1 MQSACLKTRARETAL
16 SDAASPRDPP
26 AAPDASAPFSE
37 DLLLG
42 GQVRLR
48 QPRDGY
54 RAAIDPV
61 LLAASV
67 DAAPGQRVLE
77 AGTGHGAAA
86 ICLAR
91 RVPGCSVT
99 GIEIQPDL
107 VRLANDNARLNNLSG
122 SVQVMIG
129 DLVRPLP
136 RIAAGGFDHVMANP
150 PYLEAG
156 RADASPEAARAAAN
170 VEGEAGL
177 DVWLSF
183 MLRMVRAKGTIT
195 LIHRA
200 DRLDDILTLLAGQA
214 GEVTVF
220 PIWPKQGRAAKRV
233 IVSARKGIRTPLSLM
248 AGLVMHDA
256 DGAYTVGADEILR
269 GAPNLIRT

>member
-1 MQSACLKTRARETAL
+1 MSEAPAPP
-16 SDAASPRDPP
+16 ASPGIR
-26 AAPDASAPFSE
+26 AAFSE
-37 DLLLG
+37 DELLG

-48 QPRDGY
+48 QPVDGY

-61 LLAASV
+61 LLAASI
-67 DAAPGQRVLE
+67 DAAPGERVLE

-91 RVPGCSVT
+91 RVPDCSVT

-107 VRLANDNARLNNLSG
+107 VRLANDNARLNDLAG

-150 PYLEAG
+150 PYLEAA
-156 RADASPEAARAAAN
+156 RADASPESGRAAAN
-170 VEGEAGL
+170 IEGEAGL
-177 DVWLSF
+177 DVWISF
-183 MLRMVRAKGTIT
+183 MLRMVRTKGTIT

-214 GEVTVF
+214 GETVVF

-233 IVSARKGIRTPLSLM
+233 VVRARKGIRTPLRLS
-248 AGLVMHDA
+248 AGLIMHEQ
-256 DGAYTVGADEILR
+256 DGAYTAAADEILR
-269 GAPNLIRT
+269 GGPNPI

>member
-1 MQSACLKTRARETAL
+1 MSEGPGAFEAFQPVGADGNF
-16 SDAASPRDPP
+16 SDDR
-26 AAPDASAPFSE
+26 
-37 DLLLG
+37 LLG
-42 GQVRLR
+42 GKVRLR
-48 QPRDGY
+48 QPIGGY

-61 LLAASV
+61 LLAASLDV
-67 DAAPGQRVLE
+67 APGQRVLE

-91 RVPGCSVT
+91 RVADCSVT

-107 VRLANDNARLNNLSG
+107 VRLANDNARLNELGG

-136 RIAAGGFDHVMANP
+136 RVAAGGFDHVMANP
-150 PYLEAG
+150 PYLEAV

-183 MLRMVRAKGTIT
+183 MLRMVRSKGTIT

-200 DRLDDILTLLAGQA
+200 DRMDDILTLLAGQA

-220 PIWPKQGRAAKRV
+220 PIWPKQGRAAKRI
-233 IVSARKGIRTPLSLM
+233 IVRARKGIRTPMSLSP
-248 AGLVMHDA
+248 GLVMHEE
-256 DGAYTVGADEILR
+256 DGAYTAAADEILR
-269 GAPNLIRT
+269 GGPNPIRT

>member
-1 MQSACLKTRARETAL
+1 MSEAPE
-16 SDAASPRDPP
+16 PP
-26 AAPDASAPFSE
+26 EPSRSPDAGDAFSE
-37 DLLLG
+37 DALLG

-48 QPRDGY
+48 QPVSGY

-61 LLAASV
+61 LLAASI
-67 DAAPGQRVLE
+67 DAAAGQRVLE

-91 RVPGCSVT
+91 RVPDCSVT

-107 VRLANDNARLNNLSG
+107 VRLANDNARLNDLAG

-136 RIAAGGFDHVMANP
+136 RVAAGGFDHVMANP
-150 PYLEAG
+150 PYLEVA
-156 RADASPEAARAAAN
+156 RADVSPAAGRAAAN
-170 VEGEAGL
+170 VEGDAGL
-177 DVWLSF
+177 DIWVSF
-183 MLRMVRAKGTIT
+183 MLRMVRTKGTIT

-200 DRLDDILTLLAGQA
+200 DRLDDILAMLSGQA

-233 IVSARKGIRTPLSLM
+233 IVRARKGIRTPMSLS
-248 AGLVMHDA
+248 AGLVMHEE
-256 DGAYTVGADEILR
+256 DGAYTAAADEILR
-269 GAPNLIRT
+269 GGSNRF

>member
-1 MQSACLKTRARETAL
+1 M
-16 SDAASPRDPP
+16 SDAASPIDPP
-26 AAPDASAPFSE
+26 VTTGIAETHSE

-42 GQVRLR
+42 GLVRLR
-48 QPRDGY
+48 QPLGGY

-61 LLAASV
+61 LLAASI
-67 DAAPGQRVLE
+67 DAEPGQRVLE

-91 RVPGCSVT
+91 RVPDCSVT

-107 VRLANDNARLNNLSG
+107 VRLANDNARLNNLAG
-122 SVQVMIG
+122 SVQVMVG

-136 RIAAGGFDHVMANP
+136 RIAAGAFDHVMANP
-150 PYLEAG
+150 PYLAAAHADPSPDAG
-156 RADASPEAARAAAN
+156 RAAAN

-183 MLRMVRAKGTIT
+183 MLRMVRTKGTIT

-200 DRLDDILTLLAGQA
+200 DRLDDILTLVSGHA

-220 PIWPKQGRAAKRV
+220 PIWPKRGRAAKRV
-233 IVSARKGIRTPLSLM
+233 IVRARKGIRTPLSLA
-248 AGLVMHDA
+248 AGLVMHEE
-256 DGAYTVGADEILR
+256 DGAYTAAADEILR
-269 GAPNLIRT
+269 GAPNPIRT

>member
-1 MQSACLKTRARETAL
+1 MSEAPEPPASPDTGHAL
-16 SDAASPRDPP
+16 SEDA
-26 AAPDASAPFSE
+26 
-37 DLLLG
+37 LLG

-48 QPRDGY
+48 QPVDGY

-67 DAAPGQRVLE
+67 GAAPGQLVLE
-77 AGTGHGAAA
+77 AGAGHGAAA

-91 RVPGCSVT
+91 RVPDCSVT

-107 VRLANDNARLNNLSG
+107 VRLANDNARLNDLAG

-136 RIAAGGFDHVMANP
+136 RVAAGGFDHVMANP
-150 PYLEAG
+150 PYLEAA
-156 RADASPEAARAAAN
+156 RADVSPEPGRAAAN

-183 MLRMVRAKGTIT
+183 MLRMVRTKGTIT

-200 DRLDDILTLLAGQA
+200 DRLDDILVLLSDQA

-233 IVSARKGIRTPLSLM
+233 IVRARKGIRTPMSLS
-248 AGLVMHDA
+248 AGLVMHEE
-256 DGAYTVGADEILR
+256 DGAYTAAADEILR
-269 GAPNLIRT
+269 GGPNLI

>member
-1 MQSACLKTRARETAL
+1 M
-16 SDAASPRDPP
+16 SDGAELPGN
-26 AAPDASAPFSE
+26 PDAGGVFSE
-37 DLLLG
+37 DALLG

-48 QPRDGY
+48 QPVSGY
-54 RAAIDPV
+54 RAAVDPV

-67 DAAPGQRVLE
+67 DAAPGHRVLE

-91 RVPGCSVT
+91 RVPDCSVT

-107 VRLANDNARLNNLSG
+107 VRLANDNARLNDLAG

-150 PYLEAG
+150 PYLEAE
-156 RADASPEAARAAAN
+156 RADVSPDPGRAAAD

-183 MLRMVRAKGTIT
+183 MLRMVRTKGTIT

-200 DRLDDILTLLAGQA
+200 DRLDDLLVLLSGQA

-233 IVSARKGIRTPLSLM
+233 IVRARKGIRTPMSLA
-248 AGLVMHDA
+248 AGLVMHED
-256 DGAYTVGADEILR
+256 DGAYTAAADEILR
-269 GAPNLIRT
+269 GGPNRI

>member
-1 MQSACLKTRARETAL
+1 MSEALKPL
-16 SDAASPRDPP
+16 NPP
-26 AAPDASAPFSE
+26 TVPGVTDRFSE

-48 QPRDGY
+48 QPVDGY

-67 DAAPGQRVLE
+67 DAAPRHRVLE
-77 AGTGHGAAA
+77 AGAGHGAAA

-91 RVPGCSVT
+91 RVPDCSVT

-107 VRLANDNARLNNLSG
+107 VRLANDNARLNDLAG

-136 RIAAGGFDHVMANP
+136 RVAAGGFDHVMANP
-150 PYLEAG
+150 PYLEAT
-156 RADASPEAARAAAN
+156 RADTSPELGRAAAN

-183 MLRMVRAKGTIT
+183 MLRMVRPKGTIT

-200 DRLDDILTLLAGQA
+200 DRLDDILVLLAGQA

-233 IVSARKGIRTPLSLM
+233 IVRARKGIRTPMSLS
-248 AGLVMHDA
+248 AGLVMHQEN
-256 DGAYTVGADEILR
+256 GAYTAAADEILR
-269 GAPNLIRT
+269 GGPNLI

>member
-1 MQSACLKTRARETAL
+1 M
-16 SDAASPRDPP
+16 SDAASPPDPP
-26 AAPDASAPFSE
+26 ADQAAVPDASAPFSE

-107 VRLANDNARLNNLSG
+107 VRLANDNARLNNLGG

-156 RADASPEAARAAAN
+156 RADASPDAARAAAN
-170 VEGEAGL
+170 VEGAAGL

-200 DRLDDILTLLAGQA
+200 DRLDDILTLLAGRA

-220 PIWPKQGRAAKRV
+220 PIWQKQSRAAKRV
-233 IVSARKGIRTPLSLM
+233 IVSARKGIRTPMSLM
-248 AGLVMHDA
+248 AGLVMHGE
-256 DGAYTVGADEILR
+256 DGAYTAAADEILR

>member
-1 MQSACLKTRARETAL
+1 MSEAPGLPE
-16 SDAASPRDPP
+16 PGVP
-26 AAPDASAPFSE
+26 AGGEGAFSE
-37 DLLLG
+37 DTLLG

-48 QPRDGY
+48 QPVEGY

-61 LLAASV
+61 LLAASI
-67 DAAPGQRVLE
+67 DASPGQRVLE

-91 RVPGCSVT
+91 RVPDCSVT

-107 VRLANDNARLNNLSG
+107 VRLANDNARLNNLAG
-122 SVQVMIG
+122 AVQVMIG

-150 PYLEAG
+150 PYLEAA
-156 RADASPEAARAAAN
+156 RADVSPDAGRAAAN
-170 VEGEAGL
+170 VEGDAGL

-183 MLRMVRAKGTIT
+183 MLRMVRTKGTIT

-200 DRLDDILTLLAGQA
+200 DRLDDILGLIAGEA

-233 IVSARKGIRTPLSLM
+233 IVRARKGIRTPMSLS
-248 AGLVMHDA
+248 AGLVMHEE
-256 DGAYTVGADEILR
+256 DGSYTAAADEILR
-269 GAPNLIRT
+269 GGPNPI

>member
-1 MQSACLKTRARETAL
+1 MPNVCLKRQARETAL
-16 SDAASPRDPP
+16 SEVPGPSGASK
-26 AAPDASAPFSE
+26 AGEAFSE
-37 DLLLG
+37 DTLLG
-42 GQVRLR
+42 GRVRLR
-48 QPRDGY
+48 QPVDGY

-77 AGTGHGAAA
+77 AGAGHGAAA

-91 RVPGCSVT
+91 RVSDCSVT

-107 VRLANDNARLNNLSG
+107 VRLANDNARLNDLAG
-122 SVQVMIG
+122 QVQIMIG

-150 PYLEAG
+150 PYLESA
-156 RADASPEAARAAAN
+156 RADISPAARRAAAN

-177 DVWLSF
+177 DIWLSF
-183 MLRMVRAKGTIT
+183 MLRMVRTKGTIT

-200 DRLDDILTLLAGQA
+200 DRLDDILRLLSGEA

-220 PIWPKQGRAAKRV
+220 PVWPKQGRAAKRV
-233 IVSARKGIRTPLSLM
+233 IVRARKGIRTPMRLS
-248 AGLVMHDA
+248 AGLIMHEE
-256 DGAYTVGADEILR
+256 DGGYTVTADEILR
-269 GAPNLIRT
+269 GGPNPI

>member
-1 MQSACLKTRARETAL
+1 MSEAPGLPE
-16 SDAASPRDPP
+16 P
-26 AAPDASAPFSE
+26 AVPAGDEGAFSE
-37 DLLLG
+37 DTLLG

-48 QPRDGY
+48 QPIEGY

-61 LLAASV
+61 LLAASI
-67 DAAPGQRVLE
+67 DASPGQRVLE

-91 RVPGCSVT
+91 RVPDCSVT

-107 VRLANDNARLNNLSG
+107 VRLANDNARLNDLAG
-122 SVQVMIG
+122 AVQVMIG

-150 PYLEAG
+150 PYLEAA
-156 RADASPEAARAAAN
+156 RADVSHEAGRAAAN
-170 VEGEAGL
+170 VEGDAGL

-183 MLRMVRAKGTIT
+183 MLRMVRTKGTIT

-200 DRLDDILTLLAGQA
+200 DRLDDILGLLSGEA

-233 IVSARKGIRTPLSLM
+233 IVRARKSIRTPMSLS
-248 AGLVMHDA
+248 AGLVMHEE
-256 DGAYTVGADEILR
+256 DGSYTAAADEILR
-269 GAPNLIRT
+269 GGRNAI

>member
-1 MQSACLKTRARETAL
+1 MSEEPGSLADSNAGEA
-16 SDAASPRDPP
+16 
-26 AAPDASAPFSE
+26 FSE
-37 DLLLG
+37 DNLLG

-48 QPRDGY
+48 QPVDGY

-67 DAAPGQRVLE
+67 DATPGQRVLE
-77 AGTGHGAAA
+77 AGAGHGTAS

-91 RVPGCSVT
+91 RVPDCSVT

-107 VRLANDNARLNNLSG
+107 VRLANDNARLNDLAG

-150 PYLEAG
+150 PYLDAG
-156 RADASPEAARAAAN
+156 RADPSPDAARVTAN
-170 VEGEAGL
+170 VEGDAGL

-183 MLRMVRAKGTIT
+183 MLRMVRTKGSIT

-200 DRLDDILTLLAGQA
+200 DRLDEILTLLSGAA

-220 PIWPKQGRAAKRV
+220 PVWPKQGRAAKRV
-233 IVSARKGIRTPLSLM
+233 IIRARKGIRTPMSLS
-248 AGLVMHDA
+248 AGLVMHEEG
-256 DGAYTVGADEILR
+256 GAYTAAADEILR
-269 GAPNLIRT
+269 GGPNPI

>member
-1 MQSACLKTRARETAL
+1 MSEGPG
-16 SDAASPRDPP
+16 SPAASN
-26 AAPDASAPFSE
+26 ASEAISE
-37 DLLLG
+37 DTLLG

-48 QPRDGY
+48 QPVDGY

-67 DAAPGQRVLE
+67 DATPGQRVLE
-77 AGTGHGAAA
+77 AGAGHGTAA

-91 RVPGCSVT
+91 RVSDCSVT

-107 VRLANDNARLNNLSG
+107 VRLANDNARLNDLAG

-150 PYLEAG
+150 PYLDVGRADLSPDAG
-156 RADASPEAARAAAN
+156 RAIAN
-170 VEGEAGL
+170 VEGDAGL
-177 DVWLSF
+177 DVWLAF
-183 MLRMVRAKGTIT
+183 MLRMVRTKGTIT

-200 DRLDDILTLLAGQA
+200 DRLDEILTLLSGAAGD
-214 GEVTVF
+214 VTVF
-220 PIWPKQGRAAKRV
+220 PIWPKQDRAAKRV
-233 IVSARKGIRTPLSLM
+233 IIRARKGIRTPMTLS
-248 AGLVMHDA
+248 AGLVMHEE
-256 DGAYTVGADEILR
+256 DGAYTVAANEILR
-269 GAPNLIRT
+269 GGPNPI